1 MRIGVP
7 REIKAEEYR
16 VGLAPA
22 GARALVQAGHQVVV
36 EAGAGLGAGID
47 DAEYR
52 AAGASLGDAQQA
64 WAAEMVIKVKEP
76 IAPEFGHLRPGLTL
90 FTYLHLAAAPELA
103 RELARQRV
111 TAVAYETIQLP
122 DGSLPLLTPMSEVA
136 GRMAVQVGAHFL
148 ERPQGGRGVLLG
160 GVPGV
165 SRGRVTIL
173 GAGVVGTAALKIAV
187 GMGAEVKILN
197 HHQKRLA
204 YLDDVFGSR
213 VTTLIS
219 LPETVAQAVAEADL
233 VVGAVLVPG
242 ARAPIVVSEAM
253 VAAMRP
259 GAVIVD
265 VSVDQGGCVETI
277 HPTTH
282 ADPVYLRHGVVHYGV
297 TNMPGAVARTSTFAL
312 TNMTLPY
319 ALALAQGP
327 LAAARRDPALA
338 RGFNLLDG
346 AYTHPAMA
354 TALGEPWRDLAE
366 LW

>member
-47 DAEYR
+47 DAEYA
-52 AAGASLGDAQQA
+52 AAGASLGRVDQA
-64 WAAEMVIKVKEP
+64 WAAELVIKVKEP
-76 IAPEFGHLRPGLTL
+76 IAPEFGYLRPGLTL
-90 FTYLHLAAAPELA
+90 FTYLHLAAAQELA
-103 RELARQRV
+103 RELARRRV
-111 TAVAYETIQLP
+111 TAVAYETIQLA

-136 GRMAVQVGAHFL
+136 GRMAVQAGAHFL

-165 SRGRVTIL
+165 RRGRVAIL

-187 GMGAEVKILN
+187 GMGAEVKALDRN
-197 HHQKRLA
+197 LKRLE
-204 YLDDVFGSR
+204 YLDDIFGSR

-219 LPETVAQAVAEADL
+219 QPETVAATVADADL

-242 ARAPIVVSEAM
+242 ARAPIVVSEEM
-253 VAAMRP
+253 VRTMRP
-259 GAVIVD
+259 GSVIVD
-265 VSVDQGGCVETI
+265 VAVDQGGCVETI
-277 HPTTH
+277 RPTTH
-282 ADPVYLRHGVVHYGV
+282 AAPVYLQHGVVHYGV

-327 LAAARRDPALA
+327 LDAARRDPALA
-338 RGFNLLDG
+338 QGFNLQDG
-346 AYTHPAMA
+346 AYTHPAVA
-354 TALGEPWRDLAE
+354 EALGQPWRDLRE